1 MMILK
6 IAKSIVL
13 FPVWLTLA
21 AIGAIIHLFLSVAGI
36 VQGILSFGLV
46 VLTCAV
52 VLVYRD
58 WVQAA
63 FLICILAIL
72 MIVMFAGAF
81 VEEMANGIR
90 DRVMD
95 AM

>member
-13 FPVWLTLA
+13 FPVWLALA
-21 AIGAIIHLFLSVAGI
+21 VVGAIIQLFLSVAGM

-58 WVQAA
+58 WVQAV

-72 MIVMFAGAF
+72 MVVMFAGVF
-81 VEEMANGIR
+81 VETMVNSIR

>member
-13 FPVWLTLA
+13 FPVWLALA
-21 AIGAIIHLFLSVAGI
+21 VVGAIIHLFLSVAWM

-63 FLICILAIL
+63 FLICLLAIL
-72 MIVMFAGAF
+72 MIVMFAGVF
-81 VEEMANGIR
+81 VETMINGI
-90 DRVMD
+90 
-95 AM
+95 

>member
-13 FPVWLTLA
+13 FPVWLALA
-21 AIGAIIHLFLSVAGI
+21 VVGAIIHLFLSVAGM

-63 FLICILAIL
+63 FLICLLAVL
-72 MIVMFAGAF
+72 MIVMFAGVF
-81 VEEMANGIR
+81 VETMINGIR

-95 AM
+95 AI

>member
-13 FPVWLTLA
+13 FPVWLALA
-21 AIGAIIHLFLSVAGI
+21 VVGAIIHLFLSVAGM

-52 VLVYRD
+52 VLFYRD

-63 FLICILAIL
+63 FLICLLAVL
-72 MIVMFAGAF
+72 MIVMFAGVF
-81 VEEMANGIR
+81 VETMINGIR

-95 AM
+95 AI